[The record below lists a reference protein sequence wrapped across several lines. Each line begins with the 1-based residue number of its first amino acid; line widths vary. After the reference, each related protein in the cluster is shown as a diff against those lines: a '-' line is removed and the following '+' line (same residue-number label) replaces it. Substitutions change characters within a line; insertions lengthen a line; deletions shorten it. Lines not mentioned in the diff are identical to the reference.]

1 MLDSDWLKISTQN
14 QVNILPQND
23 VNLVQKNNKMTP
35 YRKLAENGKNLG
47 HYDIQGTPNKSQVFL
62 PFRHFGYIVLCNFSI
77 CFYNQ
82 FNLGNLV
89 SNDDDKP
96 KRIKLRCILLIELKP
111 TKTQY
116 FTGLTLALANVN
128 IFFLNG
134 LITIIVT
141 KKGSIK
147 MGPSVMRRSVHR
159 LDRALPTLYK

>member
-1 MLDSDWLKISTQN
+1 
-14 QVNILPQND
+14 
-23 VNLVQKNNKMTP
+23 MTP
-35 YRKLAENGKNLG
+35 YRKLAENRKNLG

-96 KRIKLRCILLIELKP
+96 KRIKLRCILLIELTP

-116 FTGLTLALANVN
+116 FTGLTLALANIN
-128 IFFLNG
+128 IFFSTDSSQLS
-134 LITIIVT
+134 LQ
-141 KKGSIK
+141 KKGQLK
-147 MGPSVMRRSVHR
+147 W
-159 LDRALPTLYK
+159 ALPSCDGQCTGWIGPYQRYINKSATFHE